1 MVSRMS
7 AQPLT
12 CEHCGVEGTFVRAGK
27 FPEDETAERTYGVGW
42 HCPGC
47 DEVSLDLCPIAAI
60 EPTLTSCLNCGN
72 ERGELGVADEEPC
85 PACGMSAPEALTF
98 LHLEDPALHTPE
110 LAEAAF
116 DAGLYRRAFALL
128 DTLLRASP
136 DDADLWR
143 AKGTHYQILKLNH
156 AAAQCYE
163 RSLAL
168 APSPLLEIA
177 LACARSAEGDHA
189 GALSLYDGLV
199 KTSTDPE
206 VLAVAHANRG
216 NLHEADGSVVSAM
229 ADYEAAIGHEPSRIA
244 HYQNYARLHSR
255 RKSWAK
261 ALEVLG
267 RGLAV
272 AKETE
277 RVPLLVE
284 TARAHNELE
293 DAAAGLA
300 TADELLALQEDH
312 PRGLFH
318 RAWAL
323 GLEGRLDEAAADLER
338 LLDVDP
344 TSKDGKKALAKI
356 EAARAKASRPWWKF
370 WG

>member
-1 MVSRMS
+1 MS
-7 AQPLT
+7 AQPTT
-12 CEHCGVEGTFVRAGK
+12 CEHCAVEGTFLRAGK
-27 FPEDETAERTYGVGW
+27 YPEDKGAEVHYGVAW
-42 HCPGC
+42 RCPGC
-47 DEVSLDLCPIAAI
+47 DEVSLDLCPVAAV
-60 EPTLTSCLNCGN
+60 EPTAASCLNCGGA
-72 ERGELGVADEEPC
+72 RPADDALAC
-85 PACGMSAPEALTF
+85 PACGMSAAEALAF
-98 LHLEDPALHTPE
+98 LHVDDPAGRTVE
-110 LAEAAF
+110 AAEASF
-116 DAGLYRRAFALL
+116 DAGLYRRGFALL
-128 DTLLRASP
+128 DLLLWATP
-136 DDADLWR
+136 DDAELWR

-156 AAAQCYE
+156 AAAVCYE

-168 APSPLLEIA
+168 TPSPLLEIA

-199 KTSTDPE
+199 RTSTDPE
-206 VLAVAHANRG
+206 ILAVAHANRG

-229 ADYEAAIGHEPSRIA
+229 ADYEAALGHEPGRVT

-255 RKSWAK
+255 RKHWDK
-261 ALEVLG
+261 ALEVLR
-267 RGLAV
+267 RGLKV
-272 AKETE
+272 AKDAE
-277 RVPLLVE
+277 RIPLLVE

-300 TADELLALQEDH
+300 AADELLAIQEDH

-323 GLEGRLDEAAADLER
+323 GLVGRLDEAAADLER

-356 EAARAKASRPWWKF
+356 EAAREKANRPWWKL

>member
-1 MVSRMS
+1 MVQRMS
-7 AQPLT
+7 AQPIT
-12 CEHCGVEGTFVRAGK
+12 CEHCGVEGTFLRAGK
-27 FPEDETAERTYGVGW
+27 YPEDEVAEAHYGVAW
-42 HCPGC
+42 QCPGC
-47 DEVSLDLCPIAAI
+47 DEVSLDLCPIAAV
-60 EPTLTSCLNCGN
+60 EPTPTSCLNCGG
-72 ERGELGVADEEPC
+72 ERTGHDDDAC
-85 PACGMSAPEALTF
+85 PACGMTAPEALTF
-98 LHLEDPALHTPE
+98 LHLDDPAARTPE
-110 LAEAAF
+110 AAEASF
-116 DAGLYRRAFALL
+116 DAGLYRRGFALL
-128 DTLLRASP
+128 DTLLCATP

-156 AAAQCYE
+156 AAAVCYE

-168 APSPLLEIA
+168 APNPLLEIA

-199 KTSTDPE
+199 RTSTDPE
-206 VLAVAHANRG
+206 ILAVAHANRG
-216 NLHEADGSVVSAM
+216 NLHEADGSEVSAM
-229 ADYEAAIGHEPSRIA
+229 ADYEAALGHEPSRLS

-255 RKSWAK
+255 RKHWAK

-272 AKETE
+272 AKDAE
-277 RVPLLVE
+277 RIPLLVE
-284 TARAHNELE
+284 AARAHNELE
-293 DAAAGLA
+293 DAEAGLA
-300 TADELLALQEDH
+300 AADELLALRADH

-323 GLEGRLDEAAADLER
+323 GLVGRLDEAAADLER